1 MNRENLINCRAHEPE
16 YTMTALYMAFSRR

>member
-1 MNRENLINCRAHEPE
+1 MNRENLINYRAHEPE